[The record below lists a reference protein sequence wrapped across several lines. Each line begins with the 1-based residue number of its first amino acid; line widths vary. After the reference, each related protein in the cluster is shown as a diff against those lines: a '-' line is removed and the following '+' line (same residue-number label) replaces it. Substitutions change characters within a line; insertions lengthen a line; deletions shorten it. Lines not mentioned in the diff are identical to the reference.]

1 MKWLIVIGLF
11 IYVEL
16 TKGTAIPV
24 PSQAP
29 TKDSSIADTTEKEY
43 INSEEFSTYED
54 VRLEA
59 ECLVG
64 SEWLSNCHACRC
76 SKEGR
81 AICVKQDV
89 CDKTYGEPLKC
100 KPETSFKRDCNTCR
114 CLDNG
119 LVLCTMKGC
128 SRGTIL
134 MKADLQS
141 GKDCSPG
148 TRWKSRC
155 NDCLC
160 SQEGLSNCT
169 KLDCEGQE
177 NEPIL
182 RCAPD
187 SMWRNECNTCWCTT
201 NGHAMCT
208 KMGCSLHTISDWK
221 PQPAEEIDN
230 RFLSSMSRQNA
241 FHKIQRR
248 SVCEPNAKF
257 KVDCNDCFCS
267 SNGEDI
273 SCTLKAC
280 FGESLEVT
288 EQKDKLLRLIETSSF
303 QGNLIKRPICKA
315 NTLFKV
321 NCNECACAADGQSYS
336 CSDDDCEDRV
346 INDDVE
352 VFMKEEGPDHIEHS
366 VCKPLAEF
374 HMGCNTCRCNGN
386 GSNFSCTNK
395 PCPLP
400 EDVEIF
406 KELEARKSVNAS
418 KVVCTANRMFIRDC
432 NTCWCNDN
440 GTGFFCTR
448 KVCVLPEDGEE
459 NSENL
464 RTIKKQC
471 RPDEVFELDC
481 NTCRCNSDGESY
493 SCTRRVCVP
502 EPDEENK
509 NRRKRA
515 TSQQKPNPD
524 STPSRP
530 APTLKG
536 APKNCQPNQEFRLDC
551 NKCLCDNEGQNYSCT
566 RIDCAALNNNNGA
579 DRTKREVASQEQLN
593 CTPGTVFD
601 QGCNVCQC
609 TTDGN
614 HAVCSMKRCHDESE
628 NDINA
633 PENDPNFRCNPGE
646 QFKRGCKDCTC
657 SADGRSTF
665 CTLRLCDQDI
675 NPAL

>member
-16 TKGTAIPV
+16 TEGTAIRV

-29 TKDSSIADTTEKEY
+29 AKDSSITDTTEKEY
-43 INSEEFSTYED
+43 IKSEEFSTYED

-64 SEWLSNCHACRC
+64 SEWVSNCHTCRC
-76 SKEGR
+76 SEEGR
-81 AICVKQDV
+81 AICLKQEV

-100 KPETSFKRDCNTCR
+100 KPETSFKRDCNMCR

-134 MKADLQS
+134 LKADLQS

-148 TRWKSRC
+148 TSWKSRC
-155 NDCLC
+155 NDCFC
-160 SQEGLSNCT
+160 SEEGVRNCT
-169 KLDCEGQE
+169 ILDCPGQE
-177 NEPIL
+177 NEPVL

-187 SMWRNECNTCWCTT
+187 SRWRNECNTCWCTT

-208 KMGCSLHTISDWK
+208 KMGCSMYTVSDWK
-221 PQPAEEIDN
+221 PQPAEEVEN
-230 RFLSSMSRQNA
+230 RFLSSA
-241 FHKIQRR
+241 
-248 SVCEPNAKF
+248 P
-257 KVDCNDCFCS
+257 
-267 SNGEDI
+267 
-273 SCTLKAC
+273 
-280 FGESLEVT
+280 
-288 EQKDKLLRLIETSSF
+288 
-303 QGNLIKRPICKA
+303 
-315 NTLFKV
+315 
-321 NCNECACAADGQSYS
+321 
-336 CSDDDCEDRV
+336 
-346 INDDVE
+346 
-352 VFMKEEGPDHIEHS
+352 
-366 VCKPLAEF
+366 
-374 HMGCNTCRCNGN
+374 
-386 GSNFSCTNK
+386 
-395 PCPLP
+395 
-400 EDVEIF
+400 
-406 KELEARKSVNAS
+406 KSVNAS
-418 KVVCTANRMFIRDC
+418 DVVCTANRMFIRDC
-432 NTCWCNDN
+432 NTCWCNDD

-448 KVCVLPEDGEE
+448 KVCVLPEEGEE
-459 NSENL
+459 NPENL

-493 SCTRRVCVP
+493 SCTRRVCVS
-502 EPDEENK
+502 EPDEKDK

-524 STPSRP
+524 TAPSRP